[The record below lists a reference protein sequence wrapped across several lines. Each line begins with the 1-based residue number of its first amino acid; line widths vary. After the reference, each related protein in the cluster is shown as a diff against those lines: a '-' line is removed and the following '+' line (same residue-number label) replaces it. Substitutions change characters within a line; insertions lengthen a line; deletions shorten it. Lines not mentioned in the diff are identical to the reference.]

1 MSLEISPLATN
12 IWATFTSSLPVED
25 PRNPHPKGYLVAHLI
40 RDGLRRAGLSPEDVE
55 NWRDVGYSIDCVI
68 DHARVYLFLSFCG
81 RTLQQ
86 WALCCT
92 SDLGW
97 LSRLFGKRDDEQKL
111 TLARSVDA
119 VLKGSKEF
127 ADIRWYTQW
136 RGDEEEP
143 WADRPG

>member
-1 MSLEISPLATN
+1 
-12 IWATFTSSLPVED
+12 VED
-25 PRNPHPKGYLVAHLI
+25 PRNPHPKGYSIAHLI
-40 RDGLRRAGLSPEDVE
+40 RDGLRRVSLAPEEVE

-68 DHARVYLFLSFCG
+68 DHARVYLFLSFYG
-81 RTLQQ
+81 RTPQQ

-97 LSRLFGKRDDEQKL
+97 WSRLLGKRDDEQRL

-127 ADIRWYTQW
+127 TDIRWYTQW
-136 RGDEEEP
+136 RGGDEEP
-143 WADRPG
+143 WADQPG